1 VPRARW
7 PYTTVA
13 DVMRPLDRVQTV
25 RDDTPITDALELMAN
40 QDLNQLPVVVNGS
53 LAGVIS
59 RAHVL
64 QLIQTRAQLHL

>member
-1 VPRARW
+1 MTFFP
-7 PYTTVA
+7 TDFKKTVSA
-13 DVMRPLDRVQTV
+13 DTA
-25 RDDTPITDALELMAN
+25 ITDALELMAS

>member
-1 VPRARW
+1 
-7 PYTTVA
+7 
-13 DVMRPLDRVQTV
+13 MRPLDGVRTV
-25 RDDTPITDALELMAN
+25 RPDTPITDALELMASH
-40 QDLNQLPVVVNGS
+40 DLNQLPVSSNGS